1 MYQKPTAPRTI
12 GGVLDDTIQLFKA
25 AFPSC
30 WQPSLVMSLI
40 TSALG
45 YFVFQSIPA
54 LGTRVSPALSP
65 SEILNQYRGMMGAL
79 GIWYLVVLVCGLV
92 FYGMLIANTAAVSRG
107 TTLSFGTSFA
117 KALRRA
123 PELFVASVVF
133 FIVIVIGFILLLIP
147 GFYLWNRLQLFVVP
161 LVDEARGPFASL
173 GASWRAV
180 GGNWWRTAAVV
191 FVIFVILVVLQM
203 VLTMLAGIVGAI
215 GAVGAAASNPAAL
228 AGRIQLITLLVGSF
242 VRIFTMPLIVA
253 VYVALYQDLSLRKG
267 GADLEARMGAL
278 PKG

>member
-30 WQPSLVMSLI
+30 WLPALVMSLI

-45 YFVFQSIPA
+45 YFVFATIPV
-54 LGTRVSPALSP
+54 TTTPIPPAEVLAR
-65 SEILNQYRGMMGAL
+65 YRGMMGAF

-92 FYGMLIANTAAVSRG
+92 FYGMVIANTAAVSRG
-107 TTLSFGTSFA
+107 TTLSFGDSLA

-123 PELFVASVVF
+123 PELFVGSVVF
-133 FIVIVIGFILLLIP
+133 FIVIVIGFIFLLIP

-161 LVDEARGPFASL
+161 LVDEAQGPFASL

-180 GGNWWRTAAVV
+180 GGNWWRTATVV
-191 FVIFVILVVLQM
+191 FVLFVILVVVEM
-203 VLTMLAGIVGAI
+203 VLSMLAGIVGAF
-215 GAVGAAASNPAAL
+215 GAMGGPANSPAAILGRVQLLTLFVGA
-228 AGRIQLITLLVGSF
+228 F
-242 VRIFTMPLIVA
+242 VRIFTMPLLVA